1 MERRQLKLPPPLERL
16 ACGII
21 VEINNLG
28 QAEVMPLV
36 SYR

>member
-1 MERRQLKLPPPLERL
+1 MERRPTQAAPPLERL